1 MECSGE
7 IRKLVQ
13 AKCVDIFRCKVLEEC
28 NITLSETGRGLFTC
42 TLQREEENSWDI
54 AECLEHTDHTG
65 IS

>member
-42 TLQREEENSWDI
+42 TLQREEENS
-54 AECLEHTDHTG
+54 
-65 IS
+65 